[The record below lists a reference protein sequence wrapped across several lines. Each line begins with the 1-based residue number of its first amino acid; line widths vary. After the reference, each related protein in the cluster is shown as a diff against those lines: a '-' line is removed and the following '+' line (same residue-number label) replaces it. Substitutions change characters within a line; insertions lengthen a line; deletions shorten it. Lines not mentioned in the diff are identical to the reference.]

1 MIRVPTYVSPF
12 YEAVSK
18 GDEAAKKY
26 LMNLKI
32 NSLINICDKE
42 KISLCISNDFWKD
55 VYMKYYYDISDI
67 PESVEWKQVFKTRY
81 KQSRIPVDFSPL
93 TNEQKI
99 ELLNKFDFRSF
110 KEISDIIRD
119 GDLSA
124 EKFYL
129 VKALVLYNHKP
140 KLLEEIN
147 IDKIIN
153 YYHVDPD
160 VAKAIIQF
168 YDSSIDR
175 NIESYK
181 NMFSLGVDKFVDR
194 SINELNQNIKTS
206 EIIGK
211 ITNVPDYDP
220 TLVPINISNEKN
232 GVIFCHGHNHLDPI
246 IPVKDEQKINWTMVD
261 IDPKSKPDIIGS
273 FKDWKI
279 IQELGLGK
287 YDYVI
292 TQFCPLKS
300 SQYISNMF
308 IRNVRWLLKPGGKL
322 IIYPGALVHKDEYII
337 KKILDKILPKYGYT
351 DYLNYSVSDT
361 DRTNRSYIEIRV

>member
-1 MIRVPTYVSPF
+1 M
-12 YEAVSK
+12 
-18 GDEAAKKY
+18 
-26 LMNLKI
+26 
-32 NSLINICDKE
+32 
-42 KISLCISNDFWKD
+42 
-55 VYMKYYYDISDI
+55 
-67 PESVEWKQVFKTRY
+67 
-81 KQSRIPVDFSPL
+81 
-93 TNEQKI
+93 
-99 ELLNKFDFRSF
+99 
-110 KEISDIIRD
+110 
-119 GDLSA
+119 
-124 EKFYL
+124 
-129 VKALVLYNHKP
+129 
-140 KLLEEIN
+140 
-147 IDKIIN
+147 
-153 YYHVDPD
+153 
-160 VAKAIIQF
+160 AKAIIQF
-168 YDSSIDR
+168 YDSSLDR

-181 NMFSLGVDKFVDR
+181 NMLSLGVDKFVDR

-232 GVIFCHGHNHLDPI
+232 GVIFCHGHNHLDPV